1 MRIWAGILVL
11 LAITMAGLATQSP
24 SQAKATD
31 RYDCVNFSD
40 QAWAQKFFFPGD
52 PNNLDPDKDG
62 IACEGLRCP
71 CSYSAASP
79 KTERHEG
86 SLAAGRISKSLVAGL
101 TRRSPQLQSWS
112 FETCRQIAQGGFSCQ
127 LGAQGE
133 SISRRLVCRFAVAVR
148 VVAHRPTGRIV
159 AHKCD
164 AAELPHL
171 TMRRARKAMRAT
183 AEATAGP
190 EVLIGL
196 LVSGRENRLRINGRA
211 AWITAPDGVSD
222 KREQFCELEISARL
236 QPKTDEVHASADI
249 PLCGSP

>member
-11 LAITMAGLATQSP
+11 LAITMAGFATQSP
-24 SQAKATD
+24 SQARATD
-31 RYDCVNFSD
+31 RYDCLNFSE
-40 QAWAQKFFFPGD
+40 QAQAQKFFFPGD

-71 CSYSAASP
+71 CSYSAASS
-79 KTERHEG
+79 KTEMHEG
-86 SLAAGRISKSLVAGL
+86 SVAAGRISRSLVAGL

-112 FETCRQIAQGGFSCQ
+112 FETCRLIAQRALSCQ

-133 SISRRLVCRFAVAVR
+133 SISRRFVCRFAVAVR
-148 VVAHRPTGRIV
+148 TGAHRPTGRIV
-159 AHKCD
+159 AHKCN

-171 TMRRARKAMRAT
+171 TMRRARKAMRPT
-183 AEATAGP
+183 VEAMAGP
-190 EVLIGL
+190 EVLIGP

-211 AWITAPDGVSD
+211 TWITAPDRASG
-222 KREQFCELEISARL
+222 RAGQICELEISAQL
-236 QPKTDEVHASADI
+236 HPKTNEVHVSAGI